1 MGAILLYKVSAPVQ
15 AAAAEAEATDQNQ
28 TRPYLFR
35 LGAVYIFRQEGIKML
50 ENAGQNGVKRDILRV
65 AGDRLVCPICGRPT
79 QQRVLPT
86 TRLIAFPLFCKHCRL
101 TTVAEYAPEP
111 ESQSH

>member
-1 MGAILLYKVSAPVQ
+1 MP
-15 AAAAEAEATDQNQ
+15 
-28 TRPYLFR
+28 
-35 LGAVYIFRQEGIKML
+35 
-50 ENAGQNGVKRDILRV
+50 ENAGQTAQRRDILRV

-86 TRLIAFPLFCKHCRL
+86 TRLTAFPLFCKRCRL

-111 ESQSH
+111 LSQSH

>member
-1 MGAILLYKVSAPVQ
+1 
-15 AAAAEAEATDQNQ
+15 
-28 TRPYLFR
+28 
-35 LGAVYIFRQEGIKML
+35 ML
-50 ENAGQNGVKRDILRV
+50 ENAGQNAVRRDILRV

-86 TRLIAFPLFCKHCRL
+86 TRLTAFPLFCKHCRL

-111 ESQSH
+111 LSQSH

>member
-1 MGAILLYKVSAPVQ
+1 
-15 AAAAEAEATDQNQ
+15 
-28 TRPYLFR
+28 
-35 LGAVYIFRQEGIKML
+35 ML
-50 ENAGQNGVKRDILRV
+50 KV

-86 TRLIAFPLFCKHCRL
+86 TRLTAFPLFCKHCRL

>member
-1 MGAILLYKVSAPVQ
+1 MGAVLLYTVSASVH

-28 TRPYLFR
+28 TRPYLFG

>member
-1 MGAILLYKVSAPVQ
+1 MGAVFLYNLTPHVPPAG
-15 AAAAEAEATDQNQ
+15 AEAEATDQNQ
-28 TRPYLFR
+28 TRPYLFG
-35 LGAVYIFRQEGIKML
+35 LGAVYIFSQEGIKML
-50 ENAGQNGVKRDILRV
+50 ENAGQNAAKRDILRV
-65 AGDRLVCPICGRPT
+65 VGDRLVCPICGRPT

-86 TRLIAFPLFCKHCRL
+86 TRLTAFPLFCKHCRL